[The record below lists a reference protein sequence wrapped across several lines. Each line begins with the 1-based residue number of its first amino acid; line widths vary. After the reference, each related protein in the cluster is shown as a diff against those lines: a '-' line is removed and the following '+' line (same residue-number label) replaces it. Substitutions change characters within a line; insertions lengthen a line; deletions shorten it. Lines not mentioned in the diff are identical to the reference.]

1 MQTRRLGF
9 SDLDL
14 TVIGLGTWA
23 IGGGGYA
30 CGLGAQDD
38 RESIRTIR
46 KAIDDGINWIDTAP
60 MYGLGHAEEVIGKA
74 IGGMRSRVRVATKTG
89 ILWDENKQ
97 FRFCLKRDS
106 IRAEVEATLRR
117 IDTDY
122 IDLYQ
127 IHTATPE
134 EEIEEG
140 WHCISELIR
149 EGKVR
154 YAGVSNFSLEQIK
167 KVQRIHPVASI
178 QPVYSMFNRD
188 IEREIMDYC
197 RQNGIGIISYSP
209 LCSGLI
215 TDGISRERIRNLA
228 ADDFRPRL
236 PDFQE
241 PLLSVH
247 LKAIERLK
255 PIAARSGVTLPQ
267 LAIAWVLRQGDLTS
281 AIVGARC
288 VDQIDE
294 IVKAGVLV
302 PTEPELSEIEAI
314 LTDHQAEC
322 RELLTPHLIRVASR
336 ILNSLTTLFRWMRF
350 TPFAPETG
358 TEPGKRLA
366 TL

>member
-1 MQTRRLGF
+1 MQTRKLGF
-9 SDLDL
+9 SDLNL
-14 TVIGLGTWA
+14 SVIGLGTWA
-23 IGGGGYA
+23 IGGGGYE

-38 RESIRTIR
+38 QESIQTIR
-46 KAIDDGINWIDTAP
+46 KAIDDDINWIDTAP

-74 IGGMRSRVRVATKTG
+74 IGGIRSQVHIATKSG
-89 ILWDENKQ
+89 ILWDENKYL
-97 FRFCLKRDS
+97 RFCLKKES
-106 IRAEVEATLRR
+106 IRAEVDATLRR

-140 WHCISELIR
+140 WYCISELIR

-167 KVQRIHPVASI
+167 KVQKIHPVASI

-188 IEREIMDYC
+188 IEQGIMDYC
-197 RQNGIGIISYSP
+197 TQNGIGIISYSP

-215 TDGISRERIRNLA
+215 TDGISRERIKNLA
-228 ADDFRPRL
+228 VDDFRPRL

-241 PLLSVH
+241 PLLSIH

-255 PIAARSGVTLPQ
+255 PIAERNRWTLPQ
-267 LAIAWVLRQGDLTS
+267 LAIAWVLCQGDLTS

-288 VDQIDE
+288 VNHIDE
-294 IVKAGVLV
+294 IVKAG
-302 PTEPELSEIEAI
+302 ELAMAEEDLLEIEAI
-314 LTDHQAEC
+314 LADHQAEIK
-322 RELLTPHLIRVASR
+322 ESDTPYFTRIISR
-336 ILNSLTTLFRWMRF
+336 ALNFLTTLFHSRRD
-350 TPFAPETG
+350 AYVCH
-358 TEPGKRLA
+358 
-366 TL
+366 

>member
-1 MQTRRLGF
+1 MQTRKLGY
-9 SDLDL
+9 SDLNL
-14 TVIGLGTWA
+14 SVIGLGTWA
-23 IGGGGYA
+23 IGGGGYE

-38 RESIRTIR
+38 KESIRTIR
-46 KAIDDGINWIDTAP
+46 KAIDDDINWIDTAP

-74 IGGMRSRVRVATKTG
+74 IGGIRSQVHVATKSG
-89 ILWDENKQ
+89 ILWDENKY
-97 FRFCLKRDS
+97 FRFCLKKDS
-106 IRAEVEATLRR
+106 IQAEIEATLRR

-127 IHTATPE
+127 IHMATPE

-167 KVQRIHPVASI
+167 KVQQSHPIASI

-188 IEREIMDYC
+188 IEEGIMDYC
-197 RQNGIGIISYSP
+197 AQNGIGIISYSP

-215 TDGISRERIRNLA
+215 TDGISRERIKNLA
-228 ADDFRPRL
+228 VDDFRPRL

-241 PLLSVH
+241 PLLSIH

-255 PIAARSGVTLPQ
+255 PIAERNWWTLSQ

-288 VDQIDE
+288 VDHIDE
-294 IVKAGVLV
+294 IVKAG
-302 PTEPELSEIEAI
+302 ELAMDEEDLLEIGAI
-314 LTDHQAEC
+314 LADHQAMSKEVH
-322 RELLTPHLIRVASR
+322 TPHFTRIISR
-336 ILNSLTTLFRWMRF
+336 ILNFLTILFRWMRS
-350 TPFAPETG
+350 AHVCRQN
-358 TEPGKRLA
+358 TEGV
-366 TL
+366 